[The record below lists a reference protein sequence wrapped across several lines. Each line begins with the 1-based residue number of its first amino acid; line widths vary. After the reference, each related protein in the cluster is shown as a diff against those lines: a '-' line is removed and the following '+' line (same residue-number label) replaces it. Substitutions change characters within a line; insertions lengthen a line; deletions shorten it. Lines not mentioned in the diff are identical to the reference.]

1 LASDVRYPIVE
12 LRRYTLHPGRRD
24 VLIDLFDREFVETQE
39 ATGAAV
45 IGQFR
50 DLDDPDRFVWLRGFA
65 DMPSRAE
72 ALGRFY
78 GGPVW
83 KAHRDEANA
92 TMIDSD
98 DVLLL
103 RPVTAGTGFPAP
115 TGARPSVGDLAP
127 SPSFILA
134 TLYHR
139 DRPFDEAFADF
150 FDHQI
155 RPVLVDAGAEPLA
168 CLQSEHAENTF
179 PALPVRTGE
188 NVFVWFARLPSLSDL
203 DNHPN
208 ELERSSRWRER
219 VLPALTATL
228 DRPPRRLRLTPTAR
242 SLLR

>member
-1 LASDVRYPIVE
+1 VRYPIVE
-12 LRRYTLHPGRRD
+12 LRQYTLHPGQRD

-39 ATGAAV
+39 ATGMAV
-45 IGQFR
+45 IAQFR

-65 DMPSRAE
+65 DMPSRAK

-83 KAHRDEANA
+83 KTHGGQANA

-103 RPVTAGTGFPAP
+103 RPVTDDTGFPVPAGVRSDEP
-115 TGARPSVGDLAP
+115 TPPPSRV
-127 SPSFILA
+127 LA

-139 DRPFDEAFADF
+139 DCPFDSAFLDF
-150 FDHQI
+150 FHREVAPILSDT
-155 RPVLVDAGAEPLA
+155 GAVPLA

-188 NVFVWFARLPSLSDL
+188 NVFVWFARFGDQSEL
-203 DNHPN
+203 DSHLRQLDRSNH
-208 ELERSSRWRER
+208 WRER
-219 VLPALTATL
+219 V
-228 DRPPRRLRLTPTAR
+228 RPVLAPMSGSRLRLAPTAR